1 MATSTV
7 LKMIGQLPL
16 VDVPAEEEEEEE
28 DGIGWVDPE
37 EEEDGG
43 MEVELM
49 DVVWICTL
57 VTVNMKIMIVLSL
70 IWNVKQYVNPAVHC
84 TGTL

>member
-7 LKMIGQLPL
+7 LKMIGKLPL

-28 DGIGWVDPE
+28 AGIGWMDPE

-57 VTVNMKIMIVLSL
+57 VTVNMKIMIVL
-70 IWNVKQYVNPAVHC
+70 
-84 TGTL
+84 

>member
-70 IWNVKQYVNPAVHC
+70 I
-84 TGTL
+84 

>member
-7 LKMIGQLPL
+7 LKMIGKLPL

-57 VTVNMKIMIVLSL
+57 VTVNMKIMIVL
-70 IWNVKQYVNPAVHC
+70 
-84 TGTL
+84 

>member
-49 DVVWICTL
+49 DVVWICVL

-70 IWNVKQYVNPAVHC
+70 I
-84 TGTL
+84 